1 MKKWNQNVVDLFN
14 SLRDVHSDTGAVKIC
29 IESVKKQLQ
38 SISSMIHDLSKK
50 SDGTDLAGDKIEEE
64 LAGMDKAIEEA
75 ANRIEEMLSKS
86 RASDS
91 GIKLEVN
98 EKILDACTALMRCIR
113 ILVQKS
119 RLLQAE
125 IVSLGKGESV
135 FSFLKLWYNI
145 ILFFVGTATAKEFY
159 KRNHQWT
166 EGLISAAKVKHCH
179 ILFISLLMYKFNFS
193 SECRS
198 RCQLFGVS

>member
-1 MKKWNQNVVDLFN
+1 MDLFA
-14 SLRDVHSDTGAVKIC
+14 SLRDTHSDADAVKAC
-29 IESVKKQLQ
+29 IEGVRAQLQ
-38 SISSMIHDLSKK
+38 GITSMIHDLSKQ
-50 SDGTDLAGDKIEEE
+50 SDSTELVGDIIEQE

-119 RLLQAE
+119 RVLQAE
-125 IVSLGKGESV
+125 IVSLGKGNRLISSINVHVMENHFVCRNCNGKRILQKKPPMDGGTHFSCKGKSITRSFVASTNNSV
-135 FSFLKLWYNI
+135 FYPKSVAQGANFL
-145 ILFFVGTATAKEFY
+145 V
-159 KRNHQWT
+159 
-166 EGLISAAKVKHCH
+166 
-179 ILFISLLMYKFNFS
+179 
-193 SECRS
+193 
-198 RCQLFGVS
+198 

>member
-1 MKKWNQNVVDLFN
+1 MKKWNQNVLDLFN
-14 SLRDVHSDTGAVKIC
+14 SLRATQSDTGAVKANIDN
-29 IESVKKQLQ
+29 VKKQLQ
-38 SISSMIHDLSKK
+38 SVTSMIHDLSKK
-50 SDGTDLAGDKIEEE
+50 SDSTGLVGDVIEEE

-125 IVSLGKGESV
+125 IVLLGKGLSNTV
-135 FSFLKLWYNI
+135 
-145 ILFFVGTATAKEFY
+145 
-159 KRNHQWT
+159 
-166 EGLISAAKVKHCH
+166 
-179 ILFISLLMYKFNFS
+179 
-193 SECRS
+193 
-198 RCQLFGVS
+198 

>member
-1 MKKWNQNVVDLFN
+1 MKKWNQNVLDLFT
-14 SLRDVHSDTGAVKIC
+14 SLKDTHADSDAVKKC
-29 IESVKKQLQ
+29 IEGTRAQLQ
-38 SISSMIHDLSKK
+38 GITTMIHDLSKK
-50 SDGTDLAGDKIEEE
+50 SDSTEMVGDIIEQE

-75 ANRIEEMLSKS
+75 ASRIEEMLSKS

-125 IVSLGKGESV
+125 IVSLGKGNSSNNENQQTNNV
-135 FSFLKLWYNI
+135 TEIDFVC
-145 ILFFVGTATAKEFY
+145 VGTATAKEFY
-159 KRNHQWT
+159 KRNNQWT
-166 EGLISAAKVKHCH
+166 EGLISAAKVRF
-179 ILFISLLMYKFNFS
+179 LFITIAS
-193 SECRS
+193 S
-198 RCQLFGVS
+198 V

>member
-1 MKKWNQNVVDLFN
+1 MKKWNQNVLDLFN
-14 SLRDVHSDTGAVKIC
+14 SLRGPQSDTGAVKTN
-29 IESVKKQLQ
+29 IENVKKQLQ
-38 SISSMIHDLSKK
+38 SVTSMIHDLSKK
-50 SDGTDLAGDKIEEE
+50 SDSTGLVGDVIEEE

-125 IVSLGKGESV
+125 IVLLGKG
-135 FSFLKLWYNI
+135 F
-145 ILFFVGTATAKEFY
+145 
-159 KRNHQWT
+159 
-166 EGLISAAKVKHCH
+166 C
-179 ILFISLLMYKFNFS
+179 
-193 SECRS
+193 
-198 RCQLFGVS
+198 

>member
-1 MKKWNQNVVDLFN
+1 MRKWNQNVLDLFN
-14 SLRDVHSDTGAVKIC
+14 ALRDVRSDTSAVKSC
-29 IESVKKQLQ
+29 IENVKKQLQ
-38 SISSMIHDLSKK
+38 GITSMIHDLSKK
-50 SDGTDLAGDKIEEE
+50 SDGTGIVGDIIEEE

-75 ANRIEEMLSKS
+75 ASRIEEMLSKS

-125 IVSLGKGESV
+125 IVSLGKG
-135 FSFLKLWYNI
+135 L
-145 ILFFVGTATAKEFY
+145 
-159 KRNHQWT
+159 
-166 EGLISAAKVKHCH
+166 
-179 ILFISLLMYKFNFS
+179 
-193 SECRS
+193 
-198 RCQLFGVS
+198 

>member
-1 MKKWNQNVVDLFN
+1 MKKWNQNVLDLFD
-14 SLRDVHSDTGAVKIC
+14 SLKDTHSDTGAVKMF
-29 IESVKKQLQ
+29 IENVSKQLQ
-38 SISSMIHDLSKK
+38 SITSMIHDLSKK
-50 SDGTDLAGDKIEEE
+50 SDSTEVVGDVIELE

-75 ANRIEEMLSKS
+75 ASRIEEMLSKS

-125 IVSLGKGESV
+125 IVSVGKGV
-135 FSFLKLWYNI
+135 LG
-145 ILFFVGTATAKEFY
+145 ILI
-159 KRNHQWT
+159 N
-166 EGLISAAKVKHCH
+166 
-179 ILFISLLMYKFNFS
+179 
-193 SECRS
+193 
-198 RCQLFGVS
+198 